1 MIRTSSLH
9 ELVGSGIDQVA
20 VACGIF
26 DGLHRGHRR
35 ILDRLQQEAADTGA
49 APVVVTF
56 DPHPQNVIGTGDPIP
71 LLLSTDH
78 RLMLLA
84 QQEIAAT
91 VVIPFTESFSR
102 ITPAAFVTDVLCGS
116 GIRVTAV
123 CVGSRWRFGHRAA
136 GNTDLLQQLCNDLN
150 VRVVPVPEVDD
161 GHGTVSSRRA
171 RAAVAAGELAACESM
186 LGRRFSVYGAVRRGK
201 GLGAASL
208 TYATANIKPGNGV
221 LPPDGIYAAT
231 ARLCNDEG
239 TWTDHPG
246 ILYQG
251 TAPTVTDANPG
262 ERVVEMHIFEFDTD
276 IYGRPLEIVYGDFI
290 RADCRFDSLE
300 ALRDQIGRDIAE
312 VRARG

>member
-9 ELVGSGIDQVA
+9 ELVGSGIDRVA
-20 VACGIF
+20 VACGVF

-35 ILDRLQQEAADTGA
+35 IIDRLQQEAADTAA

-78 RLMLLA
+78 RLLLLA
-84 QQEIAAT
+84 RQKVAAT
-91 VVIPFTESFSR
+91 VVIPFTDAFSR

-136 GNTDLLQQLCNDLN
+136 GNADLLQQLCNDQDI
-150 VRVVPVPEVDD
+150 RVIPVSEVDD
-161 GHGTVSSRRA
+161 GRGTVSSGRA
-171 RAAVAAGELAACESM
+171 RAAVAAGELAACESI
-186 LGRRFSVYGAVRRGK
+186 LGRRFSVYGVVQRGK
-201 GLGAASL
+201 GLGAAGL
-208 TYATANIKPGNGV
+208 TYATAHIEPGNGV

-231 ARLCNDEG
+231 ARLCNDQG
-239 TWTDHPG
+239 GWTDYPG

-251 TAPTVTDANPG
+251 TAPTVTGANPG
-262 ERVVEMHIFEFDTD
+262 GPIVEMHIFDFNTD
-276 IYGRPLEIVYGDFI
+276 IYGRSLEVVYGDFI

-300 ALRDQIGRDIAE
+300 ALRDQIGRDIAK

>member
-9 ELVGSGIDQVA
+9 ELVGSGIDRVA
-20 VACGIF
+20 VACGVF

-35 ILDRLQQEAADTGA
+35 ILERLQQEAVDTGA
-49 APVVVTF
+49 APVVITF
-56 DPHPQNVIGTGDPIP
+56 DPHPQNVIGSGDPVP
-71 LLLSTDH
+71 LLLSIDH

-84 QQEIAAT
+84 RQKMAAT

-102 ITPAAFVTDVLCGS
+102 ITPAAFVSDVLCGS
-116 GIRVTAV
+116 SIRVTAV

-136 GNTDLLQQLCNDLN
+136 GDTDLLQQLCNDRD
-150 VRVVPVPEVDD
+150 VRVVPVSEVDD
-161 GHGTVSSRRA
+161 DHGTVSSSRTRTA
-171 RAAVAAGELAACESM
+171 IAAGDLAVCESM
-186 LGRRFSVYGAVRRGK
+186 LGRRFSVYGTVQRGK
-201 GLGAASL
+201 GLGAADL
-208 TYATANIKPGNGV
+208 TYATANIEPGNGV

-251 TAPTVTDANPG
+251 SSPTVTDANPG
-262 ERVVEMHIFEFDTD
+262 GRIVEMHIFEFEAD
-276 IYGRPLEIVYGDFI
+276 IYDRSLEIVYGDFI

-300 ALRDQIGRDIAE
+300 ALREQIGRDIAE